1 MRGLC
6 GNGRFQCI
14 KTGENRF
21 TNLHEIDGLDIVLMG
36 NVAAQFTKRDIDI
49 QCNDKIGAH

>member
-6 GNGRFQCI
+6 GNGRFQRI

-36 NVAAQFTKRDIDI
+36 NVAAPFTKRDIDI